1 MIQQNV
7 ENKFLPKNLQEYLEN
22 TVIKICI
29 FRLIVFIVLSLP
41 ILIVNIENFQFTHSI
56 SKLFEHKDIL
66 GFILSGLFF
75 TLFFIVTWRFF
86 SNVILFFRLQLITDI
101 ILATY
106 FLLITGGI
114 SSNGS
119 FLFLAIVF
127 LYGRILGKKTLTYTF
142 LSILLIFL
150 IITIL
155 QLKGVNIFNLKTLN
169 THMALYYNSLQIS
182 ALCLI
187 VLLVRM
193 GESREDVLLREIAK
207 QKDALNKAN
216 ILKTK
221 VFDWINSGIIVL
233 DKHGNIESINKM
245 GAKILNIHDTY
256 VLTKPLKK
264 VFYPFYEIWNKWD
277 KKDLTRREVKDKG
290 RILGVTLSK
299 TPNNG
304 GYLIIFS
311 DITKIKGLEQ
321 RVVQMEKLAA
331 IGELAAGLAHEI
343 KNPLSGIKGSL
354 QLINKSE
361 LTTEQKQRLNKVI
374 FRDIERL
381 DNLLKDFLY
390 FARPK
395 EPEREEIDLENFLNQ
410 LIFHIKLT
418 NPEVEIKLTPSIK
431 GKKII
436 WDQDQLKQVLY
447 NLLLNSIQAMEKTE
461 KKQIVI
467 GCGRDK
473 FNNFMIFVQDKGKGI
488 DKDHVKKIFN
498 PFFTTKPKGSGLG
511 LSIAQRLCKQNN
523 CWLEIKNR
531 RGSGVVAKIYL
542 NKQVG
547 G

>member
-1 MIQQNV
+1 MTQQNV
-7 ENKFLPKNLQEYLEN
+7 ETKILPKNFEEHLEKI
-22 TVIKICI
+22 VVKICL

-41 ILIVNIENFQFTHSI
+41 ILIVNIENFDFTHSLDA
-56 SKLFEHKDIL
+56 LFEHKDIL

-75 TLFFIVTWRFF
+75 TLFFIITWRFF
-86 SNVILFFRLQLITDI
+86 SNILLFFRLQLITDI

-127 LYGRILGKKTLTYTF
+127 LYGKTLGKKTLIFTF
-142 LSILLIFL
+142 TSILLIL
-150 IITIL
+150 LAVTVL

-169 THMALYYNSLQIS
+169 AHTALYYNSLQLL

-187 VLLVRM
+187 FLLARM
-193 GESREDVLLREIAK
+193 GESREEILLKEIAK
-207 QKDALNKAN
+207 QKDALTKAN

-233 DKHGNIESINKM
+233 DKNGNIDSINKM
-245 GAKILNIHDTY
+245 GAKILNLNDSYI
-256 VLTKPLKK
+256 LTKPLRE
-264 VFYPFYEIWNKWD
+264 VFYPFYEIWNKWN
-277 KKDLTRREVKDKG
+277 KEDLIRDEIKDKG

-299 TPNNG
+299 TPNKG

-311 DITKIKGLEQ
+311 DITRIKELEQ

-354 QLINKSE
+354 QLLNNSK
-361 LTTEQKQRLNKVI
+361 LTTEQKERLKKVI
-374 FRDIERL
+374 FRDIQRL

-395 EPEREEIDLENFLNQ
+395 DPVSEEIDLENFLTQ
-410 LIFHIKLT
+410 LIFQIKLT
-418 NPEVEIKLTPSIK
+418 NPNVEIKLTPSIK

-436 WDQDQLKQVLY
+436 WDQDQLKQVMY
-447 NLLLNSIQAMEKTE
+447 NLILNSIQAMEKTE
-461 KKQIVI
+461 KKQIII
-467 GCGRDK
+467 GFGKDRL
-473 FNNFMIFVQDKGKGI
+473 NNYMLFVQDMGKGI
-488 DKDHVKKIFN
+488 DKNNIKKIFN
-498 PFFTTKPKGSGLG
+498 PFFTTKSQGSGLG
-511 LSIAQRLCKQNN
+511 LSIAVRLCRQNN
-523 CWLEIKNR
+523 SVLDIKNR
-531 RGSGVVAKIYL
+531 RSKGTIAKIYL
-542 NKQVG
+542 NKHIG

>member
-7 ENKFLPKNLQEYLEN
+7 ENKLLPKNLQEHLEN

-41 ILIVNIENFQFTHSI
+41 ILILNIENFQSTHSI

-66 GFILSGLFF
+66 GFVLSGLFF
-75 TLFFIVTWRFF
+75 TFFFILTWRFF
-86 SNVILFFRLQLITDI
+86 SNIILFFKLQLITDI

-127 LYGRILGKKTLTYTF
+127 LYGRILGKKALIYIF
-142 LSILLIFL
+142 LSILSIFL

-155 QLKGVNIFNLKTLN
+155 QLKGLNIFNLKTLKV
-169 THMALYYNSLQIS
+169 HMAIYYNSLQTL

-187 VLLVRM
+187 TLLVRM
-193 GESREDVLLREIAK
+193 GESRENILIREIAK
-207 QKDALNKAN
+207 QKEALNKAN
-216 ILKTK
+216 IIKTK

-233 DKHGNIESINKM
+233 DKYGNIESINKM
-245 GAKILNIHDTY
+245 GAKILNIDNTY

-277 KKDLTRREVKDKG
+277 KKNLTRRELKDKG
-290 RILGVTLSK
+290 RILEVTLSK

-311 DITKIKGLEQ
+311 DITKIKELEQ
-321 RVVQMEKLAA
+321 RVVQMEKLAI

-354 QLINKSE
+354 QLLNKNE
-361 LTTEQKQRLNKVI
+361 LSTEQKQRLNRVI

-395 EPEREEIDLENFLNQ
+395 EPEQEEIVLEDLLSQ

-418 NPEVEIKLTPSIK
+418 NPEIEIKFTPSIK

-436 WDQDQLKQVLY
+436 WDRDQLKQVLY

-461 KKQIVI
+461 KKQIII
-467 GCGRDK
+467 GHGRDRS
-473 FNNFMIFVQDKGKGI
+473 NNFMIFIQDTGKGI
-488 DKDHVKKIFN
+488 DKDHIKKIFN
-498 PFFTTKPKGSGLG
+498 PFFTTKPQGSGLG
-511 LSIAQRLCKQNN
+511 LSIAQRLCRQNN

-531 RGSGVVAKIYL
+531 RGSGVIAKIYL